1 MKVII
6 PTAFRKHTD
15 GVNHVMVTAATVQNA
30 LEQLIEIHPDLRNS
44 LFDDSQSLVSFVN
57 VFVNDRNIR
66 DLANEETELADTDE
80 ILLVPAIAGG

>member
-6 PTAFRKHTD
+6 PTALRKHTNGQNRVD
-15 GVNHVMVTAATVQNA
+15 VPAETVNSA
-30 LEQLIEIHPDLRNS
+30 LEQLVAAHPNLRPS
-44 LFDDSQSLVSFVN
+44 LFDDAGQLVSFVN

-66 DLANEETELADTDE
+66 DLDNGATSLKESDE